1 MVTMAELDRLLE
13 LTRGTA
19 SYYRRRGLFKAQV
32 GSKGQWLVR
41 EEDLPE
47 VSDLLVQQVMVPDGF
62 VSVSQASRALRLAKS
77 TIYNQINRGRIKAFR
92 HQATG
97 RLFIKEKDIEKY
109 RMTRLPSAVAMKL
122 ARRGITGE

>member
-32 GSKGQWLVR
+32 GNKGQWLVR

-62 VSVSQASRALRLAKS
+62 VSVGQAARALRLARS